1 MINHA
6 THSPYFTS
14 VRKISGFRSK
24 LLYVLLRTRGRIL
37 SGLPAARHSPA
48 RLRATQSGSGYFGTF
63 VPFARWRIYL
73 MFFNPPLSKINFRF
87 WSGREDLNLRHSA
100 PKAVLKTLNLLGFS
114 GKISQKSLVCPDV
127 FPTFLLF
134 LAGACVIMSCVV
146 KWCKVPKGSDNAR
159 NGKPSERWLR
169 WD

>member
-24 LLYVLLRTRGRIL
+24 LLYVLLRTRGRVL
-37 SGLPAARHSPA
+37 SGFPAARHSPA

-73 MFFNPPLSKINFRF
+73 MVFNPPLSKIDFCFLVGAR
-87 WSGREDLNLRHSA
+87 
-100 PKAVLKTLNLLGFS
+100 GFE
-114 GKISQKSLVCPDV
+114 P
-127 FPTFLLF
+127 PTFCSQSRRTTRLSTAPFQYILSKNPGEVHCLF
-134 LAGACVIMSCVV
+134 GIESGSTHLKNHSFFMLSTVIGVDLSY
-146 KWCKVPKGSDNAR
+146 K
-159 NGKPSERWLR
+159 
-169 WD
+169 